1 MKDTGLRK
9 KVVSQLFDPAP
20 GHPILLAPTS
30 ERAAPKIG
38 DAMPEC
44 VQCTTDGRHRV
55 VCKEA
60 GYDLPQSFPLI
71 GDWLMLRRCIS
82 FLISSSVAR
91 IRSPRDFRFRAKRPR
106 RDRPQMNVKP
116 RKLKVSGL
124 PSPHRSRW
132 SAAKRPNSIR
142 RVFSR

>member
-9 KVVSQLFDPAP
+9 KVISQLFDPTP
-20 GHPILLAPTS
+20 GHPILLAPTA

-44 VQCTTDGRHRV
+44 VQCTTVGRHRM

-60 GYDLPQSFPLI
+60 GCNLPQPFPLL
-71 GDWLMLRRCIS
+71 GDWLMH
-82 FLISSSVAR
+82 
-91 IRSPRDFRFRAKRPR
+91 SP
-106 RDRPQMNVKP
+106 
-116 RKLKVSGL
+116 L
-124 PSPHRSRW
+124 W

-142 RVFSR
+142 RVFSG